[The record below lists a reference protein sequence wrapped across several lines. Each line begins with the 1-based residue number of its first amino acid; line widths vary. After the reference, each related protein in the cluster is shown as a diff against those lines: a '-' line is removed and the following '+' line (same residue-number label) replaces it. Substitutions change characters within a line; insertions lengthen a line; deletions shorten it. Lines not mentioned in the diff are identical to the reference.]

1 VNPKIKLFIVVAV
14 STLTLALGWNPLY
27 ITPIFFLVLLSI
39 FLFKVYKKL
48 LGWLKFLVTVGLLI
62 ILIQTFTY
70 SGFGFSFEGLTYGMT
85 FSLRFLT
92 LILLVFVFVHTT
104 PTRRLVEAFS
114 FLPYPLSFML
124 MLSLSLLPKIEDLA
138 KTIVNAQKARGLNF
152 KTLNIFKVY
161 PPILIPLLSKTLEK
175 SQQLA
180 LALQTRG
187 FE

>member
-1 VNPKIKLFIVVAV
+1 MVAL
-14 STLTLALGWNPLY
+14 STLSLIVGWNLLY
-27 ITPIFFLVLLSI
+27 ITPIFFSVLASI
-39 FLFKVYKKL
+39 FVFRVYRKL
-48 LGWLKFLVTVGLLI
+48 LGWLKFLVIAGLLI
-62 ILIQTFTY
+62 LAVQTFTY
-70 SGFGFSFEGLTYGMT
+70 SGFGFSFEGLFYGVS
-85 FSLRFLT
+85 FALRFLT
-92 LILLVFVFVHTT
+92 LILLVFIFVHTT
-104 PTRRLVEAFS
+104 PTRKLVEAFS

-124 MLSLSLLPKIEDLA
+124 MLSLNMLPRIEDLA

-152 KTLNIFKVY
+152 KTLNVFKVY